1 MFSKKSITI
10 MLIIIGVLIVF
21 IVGLLFWKN
30 YSSNF
35 YTPKKTGQG
44 SGVATTTSAA
54 AIEAGKRA
62 TENLIDELKKEAQ
75 NPTPGSLAKTV
86 TVDRLVDGK
95 VVSEQGVIVA
105 TGTSPISVA
114 TGEVIAKT
122 GGLANNAAKPGKQDS
137 PTQSFFY
144 LDPNKLPQ
152 NTIKVTLNS
161 NNSMVPNSFIVHPG
175 QAVSLAIINNTARG
189 ERIIFDD
196 QSLAAISFTL
206 MPGTTQAITFSAP
219 SKMGEYIFATDLA
232 PQRDAG
238 MQGKM
243 IVQ

>member
-10 MLIIIGVLIVF
+10 MLIAIGVLIIF

-30 YSSNF
+30 FSTNF
-35 YTPKKTGQG
+35 KIPQKSGQG
-44 SGVATTTSAA
+44 SSVTATNPAA
-54 AIEAGKRA
+54 AIEAGKKA
-62 TENLIDELKKEAQ
+62 TEDLVNELKNEAQ

-95 VVSEQGVIVA
+95 MVAEQGVIVA

-122 GGLANNAAKPGKQDS
+122 GALANNAAKPGKQDS

-144 LDPNKLPQ
+144 VDPTKLPQ

-161 NNSMVPNSFIVHPG
+161 NNLMTPNSFIVHPG
-175 QAVSLAIINNTARG
+175 QAVSLAIINNTVRG

-196 QSLAAISFTL
+196 QSLAAIGFTL
-206 MPGTTQAITFSAP
+206 MPGATQTITFSAP

-232 PQRDAG
+232 AQRDAG